1 MTPQTARQ
9 RMNDIQAAQ
18 RPYIPA
24 LLRRLALTYGLPL
37 GAALLLAT
45 VGAVLLSSVIP
56 SSTATAVV
64 FALNVAL
71 FYYGWNALEK
81 RTRATALFT
90 LYVAGTR
97 ERRTLERLIRA
108 AEAQRQPAT
117 ASLAEQVARYEASA
131 QNFIEQVDA
140 AP

>member
-9 RMNDIQAAQ
+9 RMNETQAAQ
-18 RPYIPA
+18 RPFIPS

-37 GAALLLAT
+37 SAALLLAT
-45 VGAVLLSSVIP
+45 VGAVLLSSLIP
-56 SSTATAVV
+56 SSTATVVV
-64 FALNVAL
+64 FALNVGL

-97 ERRTLERLIRA
+97 ERRTLEKLIRA
-108 AEAQRQPAT
+108 AEANDT
-117 ASLAEQVARYEASA
+117 AAAGLLAEQVARYEASA
-131 QNFIEQVDA
+131 HNFIEQMQA
-140 AP
+140 A